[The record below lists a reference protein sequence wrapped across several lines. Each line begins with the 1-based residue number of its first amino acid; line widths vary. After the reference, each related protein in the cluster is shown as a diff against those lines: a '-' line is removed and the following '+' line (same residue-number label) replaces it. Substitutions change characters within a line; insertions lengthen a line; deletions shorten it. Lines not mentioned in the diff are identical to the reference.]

1 MGSAASDF
9 MYLPPFRSL
18 APNATTLAAKF
29 TLTVFASDEML

>member
-18 APNATTLAAKF
+18 APKATTLVGKF
-29 TLTVFASDEML
+29 TLTVFASDEMV